1 MLQTV
6 YAILALMTFMLFSIN
21 NQQHIL
27 RSQIGMIRSEVELM
41 GNGVAVERLEE
52 LGAVAFDDLD
62 LLHNTKDT
70 TDVIIGSD
78 TLAYVINTEVTY
90 AQKNGNVFIFSA
102 TPTPFKEVTLNIEGL
117 LDASVTMSRIYS
129 HL

>member
-6 YAILALMTFMLFSIN
+6 YAILALMSFMLFSIN

-41 GNGVAVERLEE
+41 GAGVAIDRLEA
-52 LGAVAFDDLD
+52 LGTVGFDDLD
-62 LLHNTKDT
+62 DLHNTEDIAQ
-70 TDVIIGSD
+70 VIIGDD
-78 TLAYVINTEVTY
+78 TLAYTINTEVTY
-90 AQKNGNVFIFSA
+90 AKKNGDEFVFSA
-102 TPTPFKEVTLNIEGL
+102 TPTPFKEVTLDIEGV